1 VIIYAILILAWFV
14 SWLTVGDANWR
25 LILLNRI
32 VPYLFI
38 PVPLFLVWGIYTR
51 RSKSVIALFVPCL
64 IFVWIYHP
72 YLFPKIFPS
81 SQSNSQLNVM
91 TYNVLFSNLD
101 YDGVA
106 NVILTYQPDL
116 VALQEVKIE
125 MMDAL
130 EDRLARDY
138 SYSLMGMKNDFGT
151 TAVFSKYPFTDAY
164 TLDLQADRPATVVKV
179 NVNGQNVTF
188 VAVHLLAYNLWWT
201 KLKDIP
207 AVVLQRT
214 TDQNRQ
220 VEILLDELEE
230 EDGIVIVGCDCNSYE
245 TSSSYLILRQS
256 MHSAAQDMGWLLGKA
271 ELVNTRQDI
280 DLQHIDFI
288 WYREPLIPIGV
299 YKILDSGGSDHLP
312 VLANFN
318 IQ

>member
-1 VIIYAILILAWFV
+1 MTSYAILILAWFV
-14 SWLTVGDANWR
+14 SWLTVGDANWW

-38 PVPLFLVWGIYTR
+38 SVPLFLVWGIYTR
-51 RSKSVIALFVPCL
+51 QFKPAVVLLVPSL
-64 IFVWIYHP
+64 IFIWIYHT
-72 YLFPKIFPS
+72 YLFPRF
-81 SQSNSQLNVM
+81 SQPDQTESQLTVM
-91 TYNVLFSNLD
+91 TYNVLFSNLE
-101 YDGVA
+101 YDAVA
-106 NVILTYQPDL
+106 NVVLTYQPDL
-116 VALQEVKIE
+116 VALQEVKVE

-130 EDRLARDY
+130 KDRLQNDY
-138 SYSLMGMKNDFGT
+138 PYSLIGTKNNFGT
-151 TAVFSKYPFTDAY
+151 TAVFSKYPFTDSY
-164 TLDLQADRPATVVKV
+164 VLDLQVDRPATIVKV
-179 NVNGQNVTF
+179 NINGQGVTF

-214 TDQNRQ
+214 AYQNRQ

-256 MHSAAQDMGWLLGKA
+256 MHSAAQEMGWVLSRAK
-271 ELVNTRQDI
+271 ELNARQDT
-280 DLQHIDFI
+280 DVQHIDFI
-288 WYREPLIPIGV
+288 WYRESLTPIGV